1 MTNTVS
7 ISQKNHQDTVRENI
21 HNAAA
26 LSSAYLLM
34 NVLAATIASYGL
46 LANSPAVVIGA
57 MIVAM
62 LLGPIEG
69 VALAL
74 VDSDMKVLLRSLT
87 SLLGGVIGVMVT
99 AFIIGTIHKDI
110 PITNEIMARTAPN
123 LLDLMV
129 ALASGAAGA
138 YATVSPRLSVA
149 LVGVAIATALVPPLS
164 AASMLFA
171 RGKLDL
177 AFGALLLTFTNM
189 VAIQFASSVV
199 LWLAG
204 FRRISRASGLSLLTF
219 AKANIVSM
227 VILLALAVV
236 LTTSLHRIVSRQL
249 YETSTRFTLQREI
262 NASAGSHL
270 VEVRFDDTVPGKNIV
285 RAVVRGPNPPSA
297 AEIAAME
304 AKLPTPPNRTVVE
317 LRIRFVH
324 TTVINRN
331 GPLYG
336 DFEFGTIE

>member
-1 MTNTVS
+1 
-7 ISQKNHQDTVRENI
+7 
-21 HNAAA
+21 
-26 LSSAYLLM
+26 
-34 NVLAATIASYGL
+34 
-46 LANSPAVVIGA
+46 

-69 VALAL
+69 VSLAL
-74 VDSDMKVLLRSLT
+74 VDSDMKGLLRSLI
-87 SLLGGVIGVMVT
+87 SLLAGVIGVMVT

-110 PITNEIMARTAPN
+110 PITNEIMARTTPN

-129 ALASGAAGA
+129 ALASGAAAA

-171 RGKLDL
+171 RGKVDL
-177 AFGALLLTFTNM
+177 AFGALLLTLTNM

-199 LWLAG
+199 LWLNG

-219 AKANIVSM
+219 AKVNVVSI
-227 VILLALAVV
+227 VILLALAAL
-236 LTTSLHRIVSRQL
+236 LTTSLHRVVSRQL

-262 NASAGSHL
+262 NVFVGSHL
-270 VEVRFDDTVPGKNIV
+270 AEVRFDDTVPGKTIV

-297 AEIAAME
+297 AQIAAME
-304 AKLPTPPNRTVVE
+304 AKLPISPNHTAVE

-331 GPLYG
+331 GPVNQDL
-336 DFEFGTIE
+336 EFGTIE